1 VSYPADPVKGG
12 MDILQDVDKNVELP
26 RMQVRIGCRVL
37 NRDDAEDMIVDKDS
51 VGDHRGWVLWPN
63 VPDRR
68 PIPAW
73 AQAWAS
79 RVATA
84 VSGSGTAAD
93 QFGILPISD
102 YFDYDERWGVKVPT
116 RPRVGA
122 GNSYPLWNR
131 SPRGQV
137 GITLLNTNEHETSD
151 LFMPTD
157 PRIVDVNVA
166 GDPMMG
172 TVVSDLASNN
182 SYDHTRYARV
192 QTAWRVVPMGQL
204 TGNLPGVVVD
214 PNNSSMRLGALAWN
228 LALTGREMS
237 LGRGL
242 VIDQRSAAVPPP
254 RRFPDTPTE
263 PTGGGSPWRNPPP
276 PPQPP
281 PGAPGSGK

>member
-1 VSYPADPVKGG
+1 LRTWSSTA
-12 MDILQDVDKNVELP
+12 I
-26 RMQVRIGCRVL
+26 
-37 NRDDAEDMIVDKDS
+37 S
-51 VGDHRGWVLWPN
+51 WPN
-63 VPDRR
+63 VQGRR
-68 PIPAW
+68 TNPAW

-84 VSGSGTAAD
+84 VSGTGTAAD

-102 YFDYDERWGVKVPT
+102 FFDYDERWGVKVPT

-122 GNSYPLWNR
+122 GNRYPLWNR

-172 TVVSDLASNN
+172 TVVSDLAENN

-192 QTAWRVVPMGQL
+192 QTSWRVVPMGEMM
-204 TGNLPGVVVD
+204 GGLPGAVTD
-214 PNNSSMRLGALAWN
+214 PNDSNMRLGALAWN

-254 RRFPDTPTE
+254 PRRSPGDGGPWE
-263 PTGGGSPWRNPPP
+263 PTGGGSPWWNPPP